1 MTSQDKPDPDGLRR
15 IHLFQAMDDAQIDAV
30 QRTMRVRELDD
41 GERLFD
47 FGQPALHFY
56 SLRRGQ
62 LKLFR
67 NSLDGSEKVIE
78 VVRPGE
84 TFAEAVMFLRRA
96 AGYPVSAEAITAS
109 CVWAFDS
116 DTMTSL
122 LRDSVD
128 TCFRLMA
135 SLSIRLR
142 QQIDEIDRLTLHN
155 ATFRVATFLLEQV
168 PDETA
173 PGTEV
178 HLSMPKSVLASR
190 LAIQPLTTWTRSRR
204 PLIGSMAAWI
214 SSCGARP
221 RGACVRSPPIG
232 TPRA

>member
-1 MTSQDKPDPDGLRR
+1 MTSQDKPDADTLRR
-15 IHLFQAMDDAQIDAV
+15 IHLFQAMDDAQVQAV
-30 QRTMRVRELDD
+30 RRSMRVRELDD

-47 FGQPALHFY
+47 FGQPPLHFFY
-56 SLRRGQ
+56 LRHGQ
-62 LKLFR
+62 IKLFR

-96 AGYPVSAEAITAS
+96 AGYPVSAEAIVAS
-109 CVWAFDS
+109 CVWVFDS
-116 DTMTSL
+116 DTMVAL

-155 ATFRVATFLLEQV
+155 ATFRVATFLLDQV
-168 PDETA
+168 PADTA

-190 LAIQPLTTWTRSRR
+190 LAIQPETFSRILARLTRDGLLRVQRNDIVLEDLAS
-204 PLIGSMAAWI
+204 L
-214 SSCGARP
+214 
-221 RGACVRSPPIG
+221 
-232 TPRA
+232 RALAESG

>member
-1 MTSQDKPDPDGLRR
+1 MTSQDKPDPDTLRR
-15 IHLFQAMDDAQIDAV
+15 IHLFQAMDDAQVEAV
-30 QRTMRVRELDD
+30 QRSMRVRELDD

-47 FGQPALHFY
+47 FGQPPLHFFY
-56 SLRRGQ
+56 LRHGQ
-62 LKLFR
+62 IKLFR

-96 AGYPVSAEAITAS
+96 GGYPVSAEAIIAS
-109 CVWAFDS
+109 CVWVFDS
-116 DTMTSL
+116 DTMVSL

-142 QQIDEIDRLTLHN
+142 QQIDEIGRLTLHN

-168 PDETA
+168 PADIE

-178 HLSMPKSVLASR
+178 HLSMPKSVLASLLAVQPETFSRILAR
-190 LAIQPLTTWTRSRR
+190 LSRDGLLR
-204 PLIGSMAAWI
+204 VQRNDIVLEDV
-214 SSCGARP
+214 ARL
-221 RGACVRSPPIG
+221 RMLAESGLR
-232 TPRA
+232 